1 MFKLLKVLCR
11 PMDMA
16 RRGLSQ
22 RGGLEMSKKSDTVRY
37 TAKQIKGKIARGEDR
52 TDWRKADAVTG
63 KKLEASILADVD
75 DVHREPDWTRATIG
89 IPAPKDHINIRI
101 DHDVLE
107 WFKANGRG
115 YQTLMNNVLRAF
127 VQSRRQ
133 SVEVKP
139 K

>member
-1 MFKLLKVLCR
+1 
-11 PMDMA
+11 
-16 RRGLSQ
+16 
-22 RGGLEMSKKSDTVRY
+22 MSKKSDTVRY
-37 TAKQIKGKIARGEDR
+37 TAKQIKGKIARGEDQ

-127 VQSRRQ
+127 VQSRQ
-133 SVEVKP
+133 QGVEVKP